1 MTGKQAT
8 DTVNDEGAQKL
19 YTEVYYIVN
28 IRTVNQGRHD
38 VANRKATC
46 TGMLLTCDNFV
57 TCNTDT
63 LGILEEE
70 LKQDDL
76 F

>member
-1 MTGKQAT
+1 MNK
-8 DTVNDEGAQKL
+8 
-19 YTEVYYIVN
+19 
-28 IRTVNQGRHD
+28 RTVNEGRHD

-63 LGILEEE
+63 LGILKEE
-70 LKQDDL
+70 LKEDDL
-76 F
+76 FLERKIEWHVDVRTSRDRFFVILNI